1 MTELLL
7 TALER
12 VPPRVRRVVIA
23 VGALLALGAVMAAL
37 TLTNPHGGHKR
48 RAPAQHPAAAGSPR
62 PSPPRIPPPVSTA
75 AMLQAHQVA
84 ARFLAGYL
92 PFAYGRGGAVR
103 GQGHHAGAAPPA
115 AAAAGSADAGRAPA
129 PPASCV
135 AADDRHDARVR
146 GRHGGDRR
154 RRPDHVSPAVRA
166 PAAGGRVGGEQRRG
180 GVSSSGAGR
189 HAQAKRPDP
198 ARRSSRRSRCCWRAA
213 RPLLTVVIGES
224 CTGGG
229 VGDAPSAAAVRD
241 IPGEDAADL

>member
-48 RAPAQHPAAAGSPR
+48 RAPAQHPAAAAGSPR

-92 PFAYGRGGAVR
+92 PFAYGRGGALAIR
-103 GQGHHAGAAPPA
+103 GITPA
-115 AAAAGSADAGRAPA
+115 LRRQLLRQRAQLTP
-129 PPASCV
+129 V
-135 AADDRHDARVR
+135 E
-146 GRHGGDRR
+146 RR
-154 RRPDHVSPAVRA
+154 RRPRVISLQMIGTTPAFVVATAVIDDGGVTTYRLRFA
-166 PAAGGRVGGEQRRG
+166 LQLQAGGWA
-180 GVSSSGAGR
+180 VSSVAEG
-189 HAQAKRPDP
+189 
-198 ARRSSRRSRCCWRAA
+198 
-213 RPLLTVVIGES
+213 
-224 CTGGG
+224 
-229 VGDAPSAAAVRD
+229 
-241 IPGEDAADL
+241 